1 MLCGGEAR
9 RGRGTAVRASPEQDG
24 RSAATRARSI
34 HFPLWT
40 RVAKVGRNDAPIG
53 TEERVPEK
61 RYDQAYF
68 DRWYRGTDE
77 GVGDIETLERNV
89 ALAVAVAESVLDSPL
104 ESVLD
109 VGCGEGRWQPILGAL
124 RPEASYLGID
134 SSEYAIERFGEERN
148 LRQGTFGALAYHVF
162 DAPFDLVVCS
172 DVLHYL
178 DEDEIRRGL
187 PALEER
193 CGGVALLETFT
204 TEDDPEGDRDGFHLR
219 PASWYRSLFSEAG
232 FVAVGLQL
240 YVPSEIAE
248 DLDHLDLPA

>member
-1 MLCGGEAR
+1 
-9 RGRGTAVRASPEQDG
+9 
-24 RSAATRARSI
+24 
-34 HFPLWT
+34 
-40 RVAKVGRNDAPIG
+40 
-53 TEERVPEK
+53 VPEK

-77 GVGDIETLERNV
+77 GVGDIQTLERNV

-109 VGCGEGRWQPILGAL
+109 VGCGEGRWQPILQTL
-124 RPEASYLGID
+124 RPGVRYLGID

-148 LRQGTFGALAYHVF
+148 LRTGTFGDLSYHVF
-162 DAPFDLVVCS
+162 DEPFDLIVCS

-178 DEDEIRRGL
+178 DEEEIRQGL

-219 PASWYRSLFSEAG
+219 PAAWYRSMFREAG
-232 FVAVGLQL
+232 FVPIGLQL
-240 YVPSEIAE
+240 YVPGEIAE
-248 DLDHLDLPA
+248 DLDRLDLPG